1 MASTTRHLLAGIA
14 WDIASLFAWIMICNA
29 IGRSF
34 MYLVNERQ
42 MKLPEWSDTV
52 FNWTGIAGIVL
63 IPPAVAIL
71 AIRAYLPGTGKRPS
85 TSRGFAVEHSQPPVA
100 E

>member
-1 MASTTRHLLAGIA
+1 MANTTRHILAGIA
-14 WDIASLFAWIMICNA
+14 WVIACLFAWIMTCNA
-29 IGRSF
+29 IGFLF

-42 MKLPEWSDTV
+42 MKLPEWTSSA
-52 FNWTGIAGIVL
+52 FNWTAIAGIFL

-85 TSRGFAVEHSQPPVA
+85 TSRGFAVEHSQPPVGK
-100 E
+100 